1 VRLDDPRDLVRLRFK
16 HPPRSG
22 LLFDLDTGQVLW
34 RRDPTRVLPIAS
46 LTKMMTAVL
55 IARHVPPNA
64 KVRITKAALSY
75 QGSGVGLFR
84 RGRRMPGQDDAL
96 RAAAA
101 RPATTRRSRSPSA
114 PATARSSASWG

>member
-1 VRLDDPRDLVRLRFK
+1 MRLDDPRDLVRLRFK

-22 LLFDLDTGQVLW
+22 LMFDLDTGQVLW

-75 QGSGVGLFR
+75 KGSGVGLFR
-84 RGRRMPGQDDAL
+84 RGRRIARQDDAL

-101 RPATTRRSRSPSA
+101 VRQRRRDRARPDARR
-114 PATARSSASWG
+114 TARSGAS